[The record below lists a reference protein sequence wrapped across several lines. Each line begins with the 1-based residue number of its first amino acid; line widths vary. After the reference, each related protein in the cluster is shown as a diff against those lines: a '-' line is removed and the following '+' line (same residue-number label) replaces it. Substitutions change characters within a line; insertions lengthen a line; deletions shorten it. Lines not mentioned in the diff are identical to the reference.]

1 MGFVVI
7 WVKIDSLPRR
17 DNWEV
22 FYGSFTSEGPKA
34 ESADDVCHRDK
45 ALSQFGD
52 FHRNWNHA
60 RIAARQDDLAGHNVI
75 PPHNYPAIQQE
86 GVVPSL
92 NQSTRNVLK
101 HQSLAALD
109 KIRESVA
116 WHFSKPNA
124 IRLAEGS
131 QQPVAINMDYVLV
144 NTAPMRGDFKQ
155 VVTRHPNPVIRLTY
169 YALGLFFIRTI

>member
-1 MGFVVI
+1 MRASRIKEWRNCVGFVVI

-75 PPHNYPAIQQE
+75 PVSYTHLTLPT
-86 GVVPSL
+86 S
-92 NQSTRNVLK
+92 
-101 HQSLAALD
+101 D
-109 KIRESVA
+109 
-116 WHFSKPNA
+116 
-124 IRLAEGS
+124 
-131 QQPVAINMDYVLV
+131 LV
-144 NTAPMRGDFKQ
+144 
-155 VVTRHPNPVIRLTY
+155 
-169 YALGLFFIRTI
+169 